1 MRAPDI
7 RHSAGRHDEQEY
19 VEQVAWASQARK
31 QREAEA
37 RACGLRPDWAREF
50 SNSELDE
57 YIAIAELVQDAR
69 KPFNLFHAGIVLSVI
84 VIVVLPLSLQGCG
97 GGDPEP
103 DPTIGMERDV
113 HNPHP
118 CIKPVLPPECEDH
131 APEGTQHSQ
140 QWHDQCDG
148 PNT

>member
-1 MRAPDI
+1 MNAQPLQRRAADANAKADAILAMERKMQRNYLEAMVHVYHPRTDLADFTDSDLEEILDI
-7 RHSAGRHDEQEY
+7 D
-19 VEQVAWASQARK
+19 
-31 QREAEA
+31 EAERAA
-37 RACGLRPDWAREF
+37 RRPFDRRVA
-50 SNSELDE
+50 
-57 YIAIAELVQDAR
+57 AIILAA
-69 KPFNLFHAGIVLSVI
+69 VI
-84 VIVVLPLSLQGCG
+84 CAALLLALQGCG

-131 APEGTQHSQ
+131 APEGTQHTQ